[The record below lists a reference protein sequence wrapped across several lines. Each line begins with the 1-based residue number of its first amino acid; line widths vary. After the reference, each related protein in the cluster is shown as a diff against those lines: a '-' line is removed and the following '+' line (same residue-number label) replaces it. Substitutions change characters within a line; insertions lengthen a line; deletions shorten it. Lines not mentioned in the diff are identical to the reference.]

1 MTAAT
6 VSERLTP
13 GWFKTAAWVWVA
25 VIFVASIVAVA
36 SGRLPEDDPFVTW
49 LVILAPFFAVL
60 AAVIATR
67 APGNAIAWLMGT
79 IGTGITLGVVTDLLM
94 QNPPERLTPVM
105 LVVLVLNG
113 MWWVFFMFPILLTL
127 FLFPTGRFLTKRWRW
142 AGWLVGLMTLALF
155 TLGLL
160 TDEGGP
166 ASGAWT
172 IDNPFGFLPVSFFE
186 TYLEGPWSVG
196 LIALAIGGL
205 SSMVVRYRRS
215 EADERAQIKWVLYS
229 AVLLG
234 SAYATSVVLQDALF
248 VSASEE
254 ASALVPVF
262 WGLFSLAFASV
273 PISIAIAITRYRLY
287 DIDLIINRSLVLGL
301 LVGFITVVYAVVVAG
316 VGSAVGGSSVGW
328 SIAATALVAVVF
340 EPVRDRVQRWVNRLV
355 YGRRA
360 TPYEVLSDLTS
371 RLAVTER
378 EDGLLGRMAQRLAE
392 GTGADRA
399 IVWTKQGSDFTPAA
413 YAPASDG
420 ALDPVPGLDAMPGS
434 VVPIVHDDA
443 VLGALSVESRR
454 GDALTPT
461 EQRLVE
467 DLAGSAGLLMRRLR
481 LDADLE
487 RKAEEL
493 EESRRRLVNAQDV
506 ERRRLERQL
515 DEGAQQRVL
524 GLKLQLGLA
533 EQQAR
538 AEGAERA
545 AALIGQMA
553 LGAQDAIDQIRA
565 LARGIYPPLLESE
578 GLHAAVRALAE
589 VAPVD
594 VAVDVLVGRR
604 YPLEVEGAVYFCV
617 SEAVTNAVK
626 HGEPPITVRV
636 SDATGEI
643 VFTVTD
649 SGPGF
654 DPTAVARGSGLDNM
668 IDRLDAIGGTFTI
681 DTTPG
686 TRTALTGRLPLRPA
700 EVSA

>member
-1 MTAAT
+1 MWTFVVIVLVVVAAFT
-6 VSERLTP
+6 GV
-13 GWFKTAAWVWVA
+13 
-25 VIFVASIVAVA
+25 
-36 SGRLPEDDPFVTW
+36 LPEDDPFVVSLAVLTP
-49 LVILAPFFAVL
+49 LFAILASVVAVK
-60 AAVIATR
+60 
-67 APGNAIAWLMGT
+67 APGNAVAWLLGT
-79 IGTGITLGVVTDLLM
+79 VATGVVLGAGAEILVPAEAPEQLSVGLLA
-94 QNPPERLTPVM
+94 L
-105 LVVLVLNG
+105 LVVQGVSW
-113 MWWVFFMFPILLTL
+113 MFFIFPILLVP
-127 FLFPTGRFLTKRWRW
+127 FLFPTGRFLSRRWRW
-142 AGWLVGLMTLALF
+142 AGWLAGLMVPTLAVLAAVQ
-155 TLGLL
+155 
-160 TDEGGP
+160 ESVGP
-166 ASGAWT
+166 ESGAWT
-172 IDNPFGFLPVSFFE
+172 IDNPFGFLPVSFLE
-186 TYLEGPWSVG
+186 TYFVGPWTLG
-196 LIALAIGGL
+196 LLALAVGGVI
-205 SSMVVRYRRS
+205 SMVMRFRR
-215 EADERAQIKWVLYS
+215 ADNLERVQIKWVLYS
-229 AVLLG
+229 VFVFGVVYAVSIVMSFNEDDG
-234 SAYATSVVLQDALF
+234 FGGTGFDFFWVFFAVSFALI
-248 VSASEE
+248 
-254 ASALVPVF
+254 PV
-262 WGLFSLAFASV
+262 A
-273 PISIAIAITRYRLY
+273 ITIAITRYKLY
-287 DIDLIINRSLVLGL
+287 EIDLIISRSLVFVL
-301 LVGFITVVYAVVVAG
+301 LVGFITVVYTGVVVG
-316 VGSAVGGSSVGW
+316 IGSLVGGSSVGW

-340 EPVRDRVQRWVNRLV
+340 EPVRDRVQRWANRLV

-360 TPYEVLSDLTS
+360 TPYEVLADLTG
-371 RLAVTER
+371 RLAATER
-378 EDGLLGRMAQRLAE
+378 EEGLMQRMARRLAE

-413 YAPASDG
+413 YAPESDG
-420 ALDPVPGLDAMPGS
+420 ALDPVRGLDAMPGS

-515 DEGAQQRVL
+515 DEGAQQQVVA
-524 GLKLQLGLA
+524 LKVQLGLA

-538 AEGAERA
+538 TEGAERA

-594 VAVDVLVGRR
+594 VAVDVVVSRR

-636 SDATGEI
+636 SDATGEL

-668 IDRLDAIGGTFTI
+668 IDRLDALGGTFTI

-686 TRTALTGRLPLRPA
+686 SRTALTGRLPLRA
-700 EVSA
+700 TAVSA

>member
-1 MTAAT
+1 MIDLTDTTRRRIGYGVIALAIAAVPTNVAALLSLGMTEEIFDQIFLGIVFPTVMVIAMRAAPRNGAVWALVWGALGGGWGAALESLAEQRT
-6 VSERLTP
+6 GLSLFQISEGELAASPADLDWLTAMIINL
-13 GWFKTAAWVWVA
+13 GNWVW
-25 VIFVASIVAVA
+25 ILYF
-36 SGRLPEDDPFVTW
+36 L
-49 LVILAPFFAVL
+49 LVIH
-60 AAVIATR
+60 
-67 APGNAIAWLMGT
+67 
-79 IGTGITLGVVTDLLM
+79 
-94 QNPPERLTPVM
+94 
-105 LVVLVLNG
+105 LVL
-113 MWWVFFMFPILLTL
+113 
-127 FLFPTGRFLTKRWRW
+127 LFPTGRASSKVWRRAMWVAVGVMIVNAVVAFFSLAPWVGTPYDEIFAGPMLPAIGTANVILLLLTPVSVGNLIVRFRRSSGVERLQFRWLTW
-142 AGWLVGLMTLALF
+142 AVGVLAVTLLSGLVLTPFGLEDVARGAEDVISTLALA
-155 TLGLL
+155 G
-160 TDEGGP
+160 
-166 ASGAWT
+166 
-172 IDNPFGFLPVSFFE
+172 I
-186 TYLEGPWSVG
+186 
-196 LIALAIGGL
+196 
-205 SSMVVRYRRS
+205 
-215 EADERAQIKWVLYS
+215 
-229 AVLLG
+229 
-234 SAYATSVVLQDALF
+234 
-248 VSASEE
+248 
-254 ASALVPVF
+254 
-262 WGLFSLAFASV
+262 
-273 PISIAIAITRYRLY
+273 PISIGIAITKYRLY
-287 DIDLIINRSLVLGL
+287 EIDLIISRSLVFVL
-301 LVGFITVVYAVVVAG
+301 LVGFITVVYAGVVVG
-316 VGSAVGGSSVGW
+316 IGSLIGGSSVGW

-355 YGRRA
+355 YGQRA

-371 RLAVTER
+371 RLAATER
-378 EDGLLGRMAQRLAE
+378 EEGLLGRMAQRLAE

-399 IVWTKQGSDFTPAA
+399 VVWTKQGSEFTPAA
-413 YAPASDG
+413 YAPASEG
-420 ALDPVPGLDAMPGS
+420 ALDPVPGLDVMPGS

-481 LDADLE
+481 LDAELE

-565 LARGIYPPLLESE
+565 LAHGIYPPLLQSD
-578 GLHAAVRALAE
+578 GLHAALRALAE

-594 VAVDVLVGRR
+594 VAVDVVVGRR

-626 HGEPPITVRV
+626 HGEPPITVHV
-636 SDATGEI
+636 SDATGEL
-643 VFTVTD
+643 VFTVAD

-668 IDRLDAIGGTFTI
+668 TDRLDALGGTFTI

-686 TRTALTGRLPLRPA
+686 SRTGLTGRLPLRPA